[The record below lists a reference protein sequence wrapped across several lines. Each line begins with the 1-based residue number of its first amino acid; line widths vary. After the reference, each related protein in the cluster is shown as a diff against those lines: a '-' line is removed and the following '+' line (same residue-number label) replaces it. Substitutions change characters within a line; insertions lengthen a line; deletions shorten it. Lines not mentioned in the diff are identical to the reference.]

1 MNILAFESSCDETAA
16 AVVCRGADGSF
27 TIKSN
32 IIASQAK
39 THALYGGVVPEIAGR
54 AHIEAIYGV
63 AEAALT
69 EAGCTPSDID
79 LVAVANHPGLIGALL
94 VGVNFA
100 KAFAVSNGIP
110 LVAVNHVY
118 GHIAAAYLAP
128 ADNATKSCAKSGAD
142 GSAGKDSGSSAETS
156 KESYLPRPPFIALA
170 CSGGHTAIYL
180 VNDYTDIR
188 EIGGTRD
195 DAIGESFDKIG
206 RMIGIP
212 YPAGAGFDA
221 LAKEGFIKVT
231 GDSESFYKKFK
242 SSPFCKSRVMALP
255 SPALADGSLDF
266 SFSGLK
272 TAAINLLHRYEQRG
286 EELPRAEF
294 AAAYTYEAVEA
305 VAKKLTEALARYPG
319 CDLVCAGGVAAN
331 SHLRAR
337 LAEVARRRGVKL
349 CLPPLFLCG
358 DNAAMIAAQGYYEY
372 ESGHVS
378 GAELNASALDT
389 GI

>member
-69 EAGCTPSDID
+69 EAGCAPSDID

-118 GHIAAAYLAP
+118 GHIAATYLAP
-128 ADNATKSCAKSGAD
+128 ADNAAESCAKSGAD
-142 GSAGKDSGSSAETS
+142 GSAGKGTESSAETS
-156 KESYLPRPPFIALA
+156 KESYVPRPPFIALA

-221 LAKEGFIKVT
+221 LAKEGFIKLT
-231 GDSESFYKKFK
+231 GDSVNFYKKFK